1 MSTSLDGDWVL
12 HHFSLNLLFFRMA
25 LILFQISLN
34 SGSKVPQQV
43 NGRKSFEFS
52 PTSVTLPSFEAS
64 RSGTKEHNDKFR
76 FIQNHSVLFYL
87 PCMLLMTLLNSGFLR
102 FSDGDPCT
110 EAPLFE
116 VINRFNLQP
125 ALDILNQLFQSSVL
139 TVSPHSSDCDA
150 TK

>member
-1 MSTSLDGDWVL
+1 
-12 HHFSLNLLFFRMA
+12 MA

-34 SGSKVPQQV
+34 SGSKVPRQV
-43 NGRKSFEFS
+43 NWRKSVDFS
-52 PTSVTLPSFEAS
+52 PTSVAVPSFEVS
-64 RSGTKEHNDKFR
+64 RSGTKEHNDKIR

-87 PCMLLMTLLNSGFLR
+87 PFMLLMTLLNLCFFLR

-139 TVSPHSSDCDA
+139 PVSTHSSDCDA

>member
-1 MSTSLDGDWVL
+1 
-12 HHFSLNLLFFRMA
+12 MA

-43 NGRKSFEFS
+43 NWRKSFKFP
-52 PTSVTLPSFEAS
+52 PTSVTVPSFEVS
-64 RSGTKEHNDKFR
+64 RSGTKEHNGKIR
-76 FIQNHSVLFYL
+76 FIQNRSVLFYL
-87 PCMLLMTLLNSGFLR
+87 SFMLVMTFLNSGFLR
-102 FSDGDPCT
+102 ISDGDPCT

-116 VINRFNLQP
+116 VINLFNLQP